1 VKLHIQPVLGAVL
14 AAVAVLITPDA
25 AAQNK
30 AEVIHWWTSGGESA
44 AIQELATAY
53 NKAGGVWVDSAV
65 AGGDAARAQAISR
78 IVGGNPPT
86 AAQFNTS
93 KQYHDV
99 IAEGLLNNVDAVA
112 AKEGWESFLP
122 GPIISSIK
130 VNGHF
135 YAVPV
140 NIHMP
145 AWLLARLGSPS
156 CSHVIIEP
164 R

>member
-1 VKLHIQPVLGAVL
+1 MKLQLQPVVGAVL
-14 AAVAVLITPDA
+14 AAVAVLAAPHA

-44 AIQELATAY
+44 AIQEIATAFT
-53 NKAGGVWVDSAV
+53 KAGGVWVDSAV

-99 IAEGLLNNVDAVA
+99 IPEGLLNDVDAVA
-112 AKEGWESFLP
+112 AKEGWEKILP
-122 GPIISSIK
+122 APIISSIK
-130 VNGHF
+130 VKGHF

-140 NIHMP
+140 IIHMP
-145 AWLLARLGSPS
+145 AWF
-156 CSHVIIEP
+156 
-164 R
+164 